1 MKINFILNRLEQMK
15 NIITK
20 LAVAKQQV
28 ATEKNAK
35 AWKNSFSNYNYFTP
49 EQVNSIVQ
57 KVCDSCWLLTKF
69 DLKRNEF
76 WVYGTLTVYDIE
88 SWESLEF
95 ESATA
100 IPEIKATNVAQQ
112 MWGCM
117 TYTERYLKMTAFWII
132 DNSLDFDSDE
142 QYKAREKTTKK
153 SEPKKEWNPNWWFQ
167 KAISNTKFMQ
177 ECMSEEDFIA
187 KIKWKYEVD
196 DIVESQLREAYK
208 NANGIDSDPVE
219 LPFN

>member
-1 MKINFILNRLEQMK
+1 MK

-49 EQVNSIVQ
+49 EQVNTIVQ
-57 KVCDSCWLLTKF
+57 KVCDACWLLTKF
-69 DLKRNEF
+69 DLKRNEYGVF
-76 WVYGTLTVYDIE
+76 WTLTVYDIE

-142 QYKAREKTTKK
+142 QYKARGEKATKK
-153 SEPKKEWNPNWWFQ
+153 SEPKEKSNPNWWFQ
-167 KAISNTKFMQ
+167 KASTNKEFM
-177 ECMSEEDFIA
+177 EKCMDEDNFIRT
-187 KIKWKYEVD
+187 IKGKYDVD
-196 DIVESQLREAYK
+196 EIVEQQLRDAYRNLMWK
-208 NANGIDSDPVE
+208 NEDTVE
-219 LPFN
+219 LPFD

>member
-1 MKINFILNRLEQMK
+1 MK

-69 DLKRNEF
+69 DLKRNEYG
-76 WVYGTLTVYDIE
+76 VYGTLTVYDIE

-153 SEPKKEWNPNWWFQ
+153 SESKKEWNPQWRFQ
-167 KAISNTKFMQ
+167 KAISNTEFMKQ
-177 ECMSEEDFIA
+177 CMNEDDYIK
-187 KIKWKYEVD
+187 KIKGKYEVD
-196 DIVESQLREAYK
+196 EIVEWQLRDAYK
-208 NANGIDSDPVE
+208 NATSEDNNPDN
-219 LPFN
+219 LPFS

>member
-1 MKINFILNRLEQMK
+1 MK

-35 AWKNSFSNYNYFTP
+35 AGKNSFSNYNYFTP
-49 EQVNSIVQ
+49 EQVNTIVQ
-57 KVCDSCWLLTKF
+57 KVCDACWLLTKF
-69 DLKRNEF
+69 DLKRNEYGVF
-76 WVYGTLTVYDIE
+76 WTLTVYDIE

-142 QYKAREKTTKK
+142 QYKARGVKTTKK
-153 SEPKKEWNPNWWFQ
+153 SETKSNPNGRFQ
-167 KAISNTKFMQ
+167 KAISNTDFMRQ
-177 ECMSEEDFIA
+177 CMSEEDFIE
-187 KIKWKYEVD
+187 KIKWKYDVD
-196 DIVESQLREAYK
+196 EIVEWQLREAYK
-208 NANGIDSDPVE
+208 NANWIDSDPVE

>member
-1 MKINFILNRLEQMK
+1 MK

-35 AWKNSFSNYNYFTP
+35 AGKNSFSNYNYFTP
-49 EQVNSIVQ
+49 EQVNTIVQ
-57 KVCDSCWLLTKF
+57 KVCDACWLLTKF
-69 DLKRNEF
+69 DLKRNEY
-76 WVYGTLTVYDIE
+76 WVFGTLTVYDIE

-117 TYTERYLKMTAFWII
+117 TYTERYLKMTAFWIM

-142 QYKAREKTTKK
+142 QYKARGEKATKK
-153 SEPKKEWNPNWWFQ
+153 SEPKSETKEKSNPQWWFQ
-167 KAISNTKFMQ
+167 RAINNTDFMKK
-177 ECMSEEDFIA
+177 CMDEDNYIRT
-187 KIKWKYEVD
+187 IKGKYEVD
-196 DIVESQLREAYK
+196 EVIEWQLREAYR
-208 NANGIDSDPVE
+208 NAMWIDNEPSE

>member
-1 MKINFILNRLEQMK
+1 MK

-28 ATEKNAK
+28 AAEKNAK
-35 AWKNSFSNYNYFTP
+35 AGKNSFSNYNYFTP
-49 EQVNSIVQ
+49 EQVNTIVQ
-57 KVCDSCWLLTKF
+57 KVCDACWLLTKF
-69 DLKRNEF
+69 DLKRNEY
-76 WVYGTLTVYDIE
+76 WVFGTLTVYDIE

-142 QYKAREKTTKK
+142 QYKARGEKATKK
-153 SEPKKEWNPNWWFQ
+153 SEPKSETKEKSNPQWWFQ
-167 KAISNTKFMQ
+167 RAINNTEFMKK
-177 ECMSEEDFIA
+177 CMDEDNYIRT
-187 KIKWKYEVD
+187 IKGKYEVD
-196 DIVESQLREAYK
+196 EVIEWQLREAYR
-208 NANGIDSDPVE
+208 NAMWIDEGPVD

>member
-1 MKINFILNRLEQMK
+1 MK

-35 AWKNSFSNYNYFTP
+35 AGKNSFSNYNYFTP
-49 EQVNSIVQ
+49 EQVNTIVQ
-57 KVCDSCWLLTKF
+57 KVCDTCWLLTKF
-69 DLKRNEF
+69 DLKRNEYGVF
-76 WVYGTLTVYDIE
+76 WTLTVYDIE

-112 MWGCM
+112 MGGCM

-142 QYKAREKTTKK
+142 QYKARGEKATKK
-153 SEPKKEWNPNWWFQ
+153 SETKSNPNWWFQ

-187 KIKWKYEVD
+187 KIKNKYEVD
-196 DIVESQLREAYK
+196 EIVESQLRDAYK
-208 NANGIDSDPVE
+208 NANSIDSDTVE

>member
-1 MKINFILNRLEQMK
+1 MK

-35 AWKNSFSNYNYFTP
+35 AGKNSFSNYNYFTP
-49 EQVNSIVQ
+49 EQVNTIVQ

-69 DLKRNEF
+69 DLKRNEYGVF
-76 WVYGTLTVYDIE
+76 WTLTVYDIE

-142 QYKAREKTTKK
+142 QYKARWEKATKK
-153 SEPKKEWNPNWWFQ
+153 SETKSNPNWWFQ
-167 KAISNTKFMQ
+167 KASTNKEFM
-177 ECMSEEDFIA
+177 EKCMDEDNFIRT
-187 KIKWKYEVD
+187 IKWKYDVD
-196 DIVESQLREAYK
+196 DIIEQQLREAYRNLMWK
-208 NANGIDSDPVE
+208 NEDTIE
-219 LPFN
+219 LPFE

>member
-1 MKINFILNRLEQMK
+1 MK

-35 AWKNSFSNYNYFTP
+35 AGKNSFSNYNYFTP
-49 EQVNSIVQ
+49 EQVNTIVQ

-69 DLKRNEF
+69 DLKRNEYGVF
-76 WVYGTLTVYDIE
+76 WTLTVYDIE

-112 MWGCM
+112 MWWCM

-142 QYKAREKTTKK
+142 QYKARQKTTKK
-153 SEPKKEWNPNWWFQ
+153 SEPKDENPNWRFL
-167 KAISNTKFMQ
+167 KATKSVNFMKQCMDEDDFIKKIKDKYTVDEMQ
-177 ECMSEEDFIA
+177 EH
-187 KIKWKYEVD
+187 
-196 DIVESQLREAYK
+196 QLREAYK
-208 NANGIDSDPVE
+208 NALWIDDGPVE
-219 LPFN
+219 LPFG

>member
-1 MKINFILNRLEQMK
+1 MK

-35 AWKNSFSNYNYFTP
+35 AGKNSFSNYNYFTP
-49 EQVNSIVQ
+49 EQVNTIVQ
-57 KVCDSCWLLTKF
+57 KVCDACWLLTKF
-69 DLKRNEF
+69 DLKRNEY
-76 WVYGTLTVYDIE
+76 WVFGTLTVYDIE

-117 TYTERYLKMTAFWII
+117 TYTERYLKMTAFWIM

-142 QYKAREKTTKK
+142 QYKARGEKATKK
-153 SEPKKEWNPNWWFQ
+153 SEPKSEPKEKKENPNWWFK
-167 KAISNTKFMQ
+167 KACESKKFM
-177 ECMSEEDFIA
+177 ESCLDEDDFIN
-187 KIKWKYEVD
+187 KIKGKYEFGE
-196 DIVESQLREAYK
+196 IEENQLREAYK
-208 NANGIDSDPVE
+208 NHMWIDDWPVE
-219 LPFN
+219 LPFE

>member
-1 MKINFILNRLEQMK
+1 MK

-49 EQVNSIVQ
+49 EQVNTIVQ
-57 KVCDSCWLLTKF
+57 KVCDNCWLLTKF
-69 DLKRNEF
+69 DLKRNEYGVF
-76 WVYGTLTVYDIE
+76 WTLTVYDIE

-142 QYKAREKTTKK
+142 QYKARGEKATKK
-153 SEPKKEWNPNWWFQ
+153 SESKENPNWWFQ
-167 KAISNTKFMQ
+167 KASTNKEFM
-177 ECMSEEDFIA
+177 EKCMDEDNFIRT
-187 KIKWKYEVD
+187 IKGKYDVD
-196 DIVESQLREAYK
+196 EIVEQQLREAYRNLMWK
-208 NANGIDSDPVE
+208 NEDTIE
-219 LPFN
+219 LPFE

>member
-1 MKINFILNRLEQMK
+1 MK

-57 KVCDSCWLLTKF
+57 KVCDTCWLLTKF
-69 DLKRNEF
+69 DLKRNEYGVF
-76 WVYGTLTVYDIE
+76 WTLTVYDIE

-142 QYKAREKTTKK
+142 QYKARQKTTKK
-153 SEPKKEWNPNWWFQ
+153 SESKKEWNPNWWFQ
-167 KAISNTKFMQ
+167 KAINAKEFMRQ
-177 ECMSEEDFIA
+177 CMNEEDYIK
-187 KIKWKYEVD
+187 KIKDKYEVD
-196 DIVESQLREAYK
+196 EIVEWQLRKAYQD
-208 NANGIDSDPVE
+208 ATSEDTVD
-219 LPFN
+219 LPFS

>member
-1 MKINFILNRLEQMK
+1 MK

-49 EQVNSIVQ
+49 EQVNTIVQ
-57 KVCDSCWLLTKF
+57 KVCDTCWLLTKF
-69 DLKRNEF
+69 DLKRNEYGVF
-76 WVYGTLTVYDIE
+76 WTLTVYDIE

-142 QYKAREKTTKK
+142 QYKARGEKATKK
-153 SEPKKEWNPNWWFQ
+153 SEPKEKSNPNWWFQ
-167 KAISNTKFMQ
+167 KATTNKEFM
-177 ECMSEEDFIA
+177 EKCMDEDNYVRT
-187 KIKWKYEVD
+187 IKWKYEVD
-196 DIVESQLREAYK
+196 EIVEWQLREAYRNLMNK
-208 NANGIDSDPVE
+208 NPEPTD

>member
-1 MKINFILNRLEQMK
+1 MK

-35 AWKNSFSNYNYFTP
+35 AGKNSFSNYNYFTP
-49 EQVNSIVQ
+49 EQVNTIVQ

-69 DLKRNEF
+69 DLKRNEYGVF
-76 WVYGTLTVYDIE
+76 WTLTVYDIE

-112 MWGCM
+112 MWWCM

-142 QYKAREKTTKK
+142 QYKARQKTTKK
-153 SEPKKEWNPNWWFQ
+153 SEPKDENPNWRFL
-167 KAISNTKFMQ
+167 KATKSVNFMKQ
-177 ECMSEEDFIA
+177 CMDEDDFIK
-187 KIKWKYEVD
+187 KIKDKYTVD
-196 DIVESQLREAYK
+196 EIQESQLREAYK
-208 NANGIDSDPVE
+208 HELWIDDGPVD

>member
-1 MKINFILNRLEQMK
+1 MK

-49 EQVNSIVQ
+49 EQVNTIVQ
-57 KVCDSCWLLTKF
+57 KVCDTCWLLTKF
-69 DLKRNEF
+69 DLKRNEYGVF
-76 WVYGTLTVYDIE
+76 WTLTVYDIE

-142 QYKAREKTTKK
+142 QYKARGERATKK
-153 SEPKKEWNPNWWFQ
+153 SEPKWNPNWWFQ
-167 KAISNTKFMQ
+167 KASTNKEFM
-177 ECMSEEDFIA
+177 EKCMDEDNFIRT
-187 KIKWKYEVD
+187 IKWKYDVD
-196 DIVESQLREAYK
+196 EIVEQQLRDAYRNLMWK
-208 NANGIDSDPVE
+208 NEDTIE

>member
-1 MKINFILNRLEQMK
+1 MKS
-15 NIITK
+15 IITK

-142 QYKAREKTTKK
+142 QYKARGEKTTKK
-153 SEPKKEWNPNWWFQ
+153 SESKKEWNPQWWFQ
-167 KAISNTKFMQ
+167 KAINATDFMRQ
-177 ECMSEEDFIA
+177 CMDEEDYIK
-187 KIKWKYEVD
+187 KIKDKYEVD
-196 DIVESQLREAYK
+196 EIVESQLREAYQK
-208 NANGIDSDPVE
+208 ATTEDNNPDN

>member
-1 MKINFILNRLEQMK
+1 MK

-35 AWKNSFSNYNYFTP
+35 AGKNSFSNYNYFTP
-49 EQVNSIVQ
+49 EQVNTIVQ
-57 KVCDSCWLLTKF
+57 KVCDACWLLTKF
-69 DLKRNEF
+69 DLKRNEYGVF
-76 WVYGTLTVYDIE
+76 WTLTVYDIE

-117 TYTERYLKMTAFWII
+117 TYTERYLKMTAFWIM

-142 QYKAREKTTKK
+142 QYKARGEKATKK
-153 SEPKKEWNPNWWFQ
+153 SESKSNPQWRFQ
-167 KAISNTKFMQ
+167 KATTNKEFM
-177 ECMSEEDFIA
+177 EKCMDEDNYVRT
-187 KIKWKYEVD
+187 IKWKYEVD
-196 DIVESQLREAYK
+196 DIVETQLREAYRNVMWK
-208 NANGIDSDPVE
+208 HEDNPDN